1 MSLEESLVGCHVLD
15 GYDVVGTRL
24 YDLVDQLH
32 RVAVRKEFADT
43 VNIHQR
49 RVVRIIVWRLNFM
62 CANFAA
68 HLAGK
73 LVVDGVSRTSGNDAS
88 LDGATDKR
96 HVTDDVK
103 KFVAGRLV
111 APNKWLVVEVSQLRC
126 ILVLNFHIVGQ
137 LIETFL
143 RNLLFINH
151 DGIVEVS
158 ALYQTGFQQGLDF
171 TDKHEC
177 AG

>member
-1 MSLEESLVGCHVLD
+1 MP
-15 GYDVVGTRL
+15 
-24 YDLVDQLH
+24 
-32 RVAVRKEFADT
+32 
-43 VNIHQR
+43 
-49 RVVRIIVWRLNFM
+49 
-62 CANFAA
+62 
-68 HLAGK
+68 
-73 LVVDGVSRTSGNDAS
+73 RTSGNDAS

-96 HVTDDVK
+96 HVADDVK
-103 KFVAGRLV
+103 KLVAGWLV

-151 DGIVEVS
+151 DGIVEVT
-158 ALYQTGFQQGLDF
+158 ALDQTGFQQGLDF
-171 TDKHEC
+171 TDEHEC